1 MKRLIKSILRPFW
14 RMTHPIRR
22 PVFRRLDARINH
34 MIAVAIR
41 AQLLA
46 PLDASTS
53 TLERLAASVEA
64 ANHSARLLACDMD
77 LMLASV
83 VREIARLQNQVEIL
97 QDAVDRQAPP
107 QGRAGL
113 SLVDSDDDGEPIAR
127 HAGVERAKVG

>member
-1 MKRLIKSILRPFW
+1 
-14 RMTHPIRR
+14 MTHPIRR

-53 TLERLAASVEA
+53 TLERLAASVET

-97 QDAVDRQAPP
+97 QDAIARQAP

-113 SLVDSDDDGEPIAR
+113 SLVETDDDGGHVAR
-127 HAGVERAKVG
+127 HGGVERAKVG